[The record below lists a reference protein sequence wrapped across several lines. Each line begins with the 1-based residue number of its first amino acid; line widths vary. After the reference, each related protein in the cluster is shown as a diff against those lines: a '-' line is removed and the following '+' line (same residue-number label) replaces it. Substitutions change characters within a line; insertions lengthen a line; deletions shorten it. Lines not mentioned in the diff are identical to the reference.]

1 MSEAA
6 PLARSPD
13 PGKWASIGLAVFVHA
28 VLVVLLVF
36 GIRWQNRAP
45 DAVEVE
51 LFRAG
56 PAARPAPAPEP
67 AQEPRPQ
74 PKSEPKPEPRPEP
87 KAAPRPEPR
96 PAQPPKPD
104 IAVKEKEKP
113 KPAPKEQ
120 PKPQPKEEPKPRP
133 DTETQRRLLAEQL
146 RRETEM
152 LSRQRA
158 QEEAAREAAELSE
171 RQAAAAASAAAQRGL
186 RNWED
191 KIRGKIRGNI
201 VVPPGVSGNP
211 EAAYDVS
218 LLPDGTVL
226 SVKLRKSTGVAA
238 LDAAIERAIHKSSPL
253 PKPDEPSVFV
263 RDLSLKFRPLE
274 E

>member
-6 PLARSPD
+6 PLPRTPD

-28 VLVVLLVF
+28 ALVMLLVF

-51 LFRAG
+51 LFRAA
-56 PAARPAPAPEP
+56 PAVRPAPAPPPEP
-67 AQEPRPQ
+67 VAEPKPQ
-74 PKSEPKPEPRPEP
+74 PKVAPKPEPKPEPKPS
-87 KAAPRPEPR
+87 
-96 PAQPPKPD
+96 PPKPE

-113 KPAPKEQ
+113 KPPPKEE
-120 PKPQPKEEPKPRP
+120 PKPQPKEEPKPRQ
-133 DTETQRRLLAEQL
+133 DAESQRRLLAEQL

-152 LSRQRA
+152 LSRQRV
-158 QEEAAREAAELSE
+158 QHEAAREAAELSE
-171 RQAAAAASAAAQRGL
+171 RQAAAAASAAAQKGL

-211 EAAYDVS
+211 EASYDVS

-226 SVKLRKSTGVAA
+226 RVELRKSGGIKA
-238 LDAAIERAIHKSSPL
+238 LDEAIERAIHKSSPL